1 MTIQINANLLIVVI
15 TILSVILLFV
25 STAFIILL
33 QKMAGIKRQL
43 DDTNRLLYFSM
54 KDAQI
59 ARAHVSTCADEIVQ
73 IQQSVHTLSSG
84 LQIKLQRDA
93 EAARLKRFP
102 KPDEAKQITATIKEQ
117 MAIQL
122 VLRSQQ
128 SAPAGGSLEIITKNT
143 LRTYPDISPDYLIE
157 KCIAV
162 VQDSI
167 NGRDQSE

>member
-54 KDAQI
+54 KNAQLTSSQT
-59 ARAHVSTCADEIVQ
+59 STCVDEITQ

-84 LQIKLQRDA
+84 LQIKLQREA

-102 KPDEAKQITATIKEQ
+102 KPDEAKQITSTIKEQ

-122 VLRSQQ
+122 VLRTDQK
-128 SAPAGGSLEIITKNT
+128 APVGGALTVITDHT
-143 LRTYPDISPDYLIE
+143 IRTYPDISPDYIIE

>member
-1 MTIQINANLLIVVI
+1 MTIQINANLLIVII
-15 TILSVILLFV
+15 TVLSVILFFV
-25 STAFIILL
+25 TSAFIILL
-33 QKMAGIKRQL
+33 QNMTKIKRQL

-54 KDAQI
+54 KDAQL
-59 ARAHVSTCADEIVQ
+59 ARSQTSTCVDEITLM
-73 IQQSVHTLSSG
+73 QQSVHTLSSG

-128 SAPAGGSLEIITKNT
+128 SAPAGGSLEIITRNT

-167 NGRDQSE
+167 NGRNQSE